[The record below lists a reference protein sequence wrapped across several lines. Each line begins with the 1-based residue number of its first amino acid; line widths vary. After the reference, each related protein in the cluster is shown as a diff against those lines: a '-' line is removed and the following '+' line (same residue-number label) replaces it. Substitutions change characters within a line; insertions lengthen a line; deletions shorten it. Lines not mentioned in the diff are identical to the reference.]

1 MMTLSKLYHSIE
13 VTVPES
19 CIDKVSG
26 FLPPLLNLYRH
37 INLIYNV
44 KYINLIYNVI
54 YNVNVKNPNL

>member
-1 MMTLSKLYHSIE
+1 MMTLSKLYHCIE

-26 FLPPLLNLYRH
+26 FLPPLLNLHCH

-44 KYINLIYNVI
+44 KIYKLNL
-54 YNVNVKNPNL
+54 